1 MCDVHNSYTISPS
14 IILTYLFTNLHNFFR
29 LLIPELMR
37 RLRVIEK
44 GEESNDADKKKK
56 TSSKKTTKKDDDDS
70 SKSGDD
76 GSTGN
81 KSKGSGDDDASSD
94 GDCGASVVIEGPPV
108 PSSSMAFPP
117 QQVPAMPDNTAVM
130 VPSLPT
136 SSSERQGQGSEME
149 QQIRN
154 QLLINQL
161 KMVLLQQQI
170 QEQAQAQAQ
179 NHQHQHQHQH
189 QHHQQQ
195 QMNANDTVMSLQT
208 NTSAPTEERAADERN
223 AKSA

>member
-1 MCDVHNSYTISPS
+1 MIYNSHFFPIYT
-14 IILTYLFTNLHNFFR
+14 ILTYLSNPHPFFR

-44 GEESNDADKKKK
+44 GEESNDAYKKKKK
-56 TSSKKTTKKDDDDS
+56 TPSKKKSKKGDDKS

-76 GSTGN
+76 GSTGAN
-81 KSKGSGDDDASSD
+81 SKDSDDDD
-94 GDCGASVVIEGPPV
+94 GDEDSSKASANAVVDAAVV
-108 PSSSMAFPP
+108 PSSSMVLQP
-117 QQVPAMPDNTAVM
+117 QQVPAIPDTADM

-136 SSSERQGQGSEME
+136 SSSQGQGSEME

-179 NHQHQHQHQH
+179 NQQREQQ
-189 QHHQQQ
+189 QQQQ
-195 QMNANDTVMSLQT
+195 QMNANETFVSLQT
-208 NTSAPTEERAADERN
+208 DTSAPTEERAADERN